1 MICRTQWIHRVFSIS
16 VLIAEIA
23 EIVEI
28 VKIVKIVEIAE
39 IAEIAEI
46 MEIVKPYIRYTPLNI
61 PRHTKQKGQLFKLT
75 FLFGV

>member
-1 MICRTQWIHRVFSIS
+1 M
-16 VLIAEIA
+16 LIAEIA

-28 VKIVKIVEIAE
+28 VKIAEIVKIVKIAE
-39 IAEIAEI
+39 IAEIMEI